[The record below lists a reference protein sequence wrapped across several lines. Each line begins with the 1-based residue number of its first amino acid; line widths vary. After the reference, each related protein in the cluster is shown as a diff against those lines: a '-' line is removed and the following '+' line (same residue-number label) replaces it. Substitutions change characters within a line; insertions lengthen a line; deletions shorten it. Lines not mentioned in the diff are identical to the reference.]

1 MVWTKSE
8 MKMISKLFEPLQ
20 KFTLQ
25 DFLTTQQ
32 LKAIE
37 MYPAA
42 AANLQNKAWNLPK
55 VRTRNN
61 KQYIYAIASAHGIM
75 LMASWYHA
83 HGITCPWY
91 HPWYHGKCVIIN
103 LFIGSHVSY
112 LFPSIMPFGYGR
124 RIQIVE
130 RYHSSNAL
138 AFECQF
144 QIGVL
149 VYCRN

>member
-61 KQYIYAIASAHGIM
+61 KQFIYTIASAHGI
-75 LMASWYHA
+75 
-83 HGITCPWY
+83 TC
-91 HPWYHGKCVIIN
+91 
-103 LFIGSHVSY
+103 S
-112 LFPSIMPFGYGR
+112 
-124 RIQIVE
+124 
-130 RYHSSNAL
+130 
-138 AFECQF
+138 
-144 QIGVL
+144 
-149 VYCRN
+149 